1 MAPKT
6 RREQTWLQNRRVWS
20 CRAGLIRPSGLVI
33 ILLNQSKIVINWVR
47 QLTESRP
54 KYEYWLPNTDNI
66 KSCRVAHVNS
76 VVIIGA
82 NGSGKSKLG
91 AWIEQQ
97 DFEKVHRISAQRD
110 INFSERV
117 PLKSFTE
124 AEDNVFYGGSQY
136 KENKQVRWGWG
147 ESYTTKLL
155 DDFDDVLAALIA
167 QVNLENQRFI
177 DECKHAES
185 ISAER
190 PPLPKTALDKLK
202 VIWNEVFPQRKI
214 EQEDAAFYAYSQS
227 KTDRYSA
234 TQMSDGERSV
244 LYLAAQVLCV
254 PNDKIIIM
262 DEPEVHLHPSLMA
275 RLWTS
280 LEQSRPD
287 CLFIY
292 ITHDVNF
299 ASTHRSSDIIWVKN
313 FDGSKWELETLPDSD
328 LPKELLIEL
337 LGNRKEVL
345 FVEGTEGSYDKRIY
359 SALFPNCYV
368 VPSGGCKQ
376 VINNVKAYNRTPGLH
391 AIKAWGIIDRDFKT
405 EEQLNALKEKGIFH
419 LKVAEIENLFLTKE
433 AVQALSQRFGADAGK
448 TFSGIKSYV
457 IERFSKQTSKQT
469 SEALVAGVKEVLS
482 GITISDNEQL
492 TADGIASLIDIA
504 SIEKD
509 VNNRYQQAIEE
520 QDYNEILGLFN
531 DKSLATSVGHYFGID
546 NKIYVDRAIS
556 LLEGDLRDEL
566 SEALRHYISH

>member
-1 MAPKT
+1 
-6 RREQTWLQNRRVWS
+6 
-20 CRAGLIRPSGLVI
+20 
-33 ILLNQSKIVINWVR
+33 
-47 QLTESRP
+47 
-54 KYEYWLPNTDNI
+54 
-66 KSCRVAHVNS
+66 
-76 VVIIGA
+76 
-82 NGSGKSKLG
+82 
-91 AWIEQQ
+91 
-97 DFEKVHRISAQRD
+97 
-110 INFSERV
+110 
-117 PLKSFTE
+117 
-124 AEDNVFYGGSQY
+124 
-136 KENKQVRWGWG
+136 
-147 ESYTTKLL
+147 
-155 DDFDDVLAALIA
+155 
-167 QVNLENQRFI
+167 
-177 DECKHAES
+177 
-185 ISAER
+185 
-190 PPLPKTALDKLK
+190 
-202 VIWNEVFPQRKI
+202 
-214 EQEDAAFYAYSQS
+214 
-227 KTDRYSA
+227 
-234 TQMSDGERSV
+234 MSDGERSV

-313 FDGSKWELETLPDSD
+313 FDGTKWELEMLPDSD

-359 SALFPNCYV
+359 SALFPDCYV
-368 VPSGGCKQ
+368 VPSGGCEQ
-376 VINNVKAYNRTPGLH
+376 VINNVKAYNRTSSLH
-391 AIKAWGIIDRDFKT
+391 AIKAQGIIDRDFKT

-419 LKVAEIENLFLTKE
+419 LKVAEVENLFLTKE
-433 AVQALSQRFGADAGK
+433 AVQILSQRFGADADK
-448 TFSGIKSYV
+448 TFSSIKTYIS
-457 IERFSKQTSKQT
+457 ERFSKQAKKQI

-492 TADGIASLIDIA
+492 TADGIVSLINIA
-504 SIEKD
+504 SIEKN
-509 VNNRYQQAIEE
+509 VNDRYQQAIEDH
-520 QDYNEILGLFN
+520 DYNEILGLFN